1 MIGIAR
7 DVSATRG
14 PSRSSTGPGS
24 RTWADLGQT
33 GLSQGVRLLE
43 RFIGR
48 RPCFCLGAAL
58 SAGIALGWW
67 VKRP

>member
-7 DVSATRG
+7 QASARNG
-14 PSRSSTGPGS
+14 SGRSSMGPGGGKLAGLA
-24 RTWADLGQT
+24 RT
-33 GLSQGVRLLE
+33 GLSQSVRSLE
-43 RFIGR
+43 RLIAR